1 MTLLEILDTSIKIG
15 LGALVTG
22 VIAYFNQKASISA
35 SVTKEN
41 LLYNRNLLTNISKDV
56 EEINPAYIEGIT
68 FHYVDRMK
76 EVLDIALV

>member
-35 SVTKEN
+35 SVTKEKTVKSKQDVLE
-41 LLYNRNLLTNISKDV
+41 LL
-56 EEINPAYIEGIT
+56 
-68 FHYVDRMK
+68 
-76 EVLDIALV
+76 